1 MTNHKRGTMVYK
13 NNVTRCKDCFLNM
26 RETSVKYSLIL
37 KNNLHEFKILE
48 HVESTPLLTNRMVA
62 RKLGCSVK
70 LAHELL
76 GKMVNRG
83 CLHVKKIHSRRW
95 DYFLTPK
102 GISEKIRLTYEF
114 LQFSM
119 QFYKDARKKSSQLC
133 RNFAESGV
141 KQVALLGAGD
151 LAEVVYLGIKEW
163 KLELADVF
171 DDNAETFLNR
181 KVRKIEELEFS
192 KAQAVI
198 VCTYD
203 PQKPMDE
210 DFMPQNIKA
219 NIPLYNIFGEKLSDT
234 SIAK

>member
-1 MTNHKRGTMVYK
+1 MS
-13 NNVTRCKDCFLNM
+13 
-26 RETSVKYSLIL
+26 ETLIEDPSIL

-48 HVESTPLLTNRMVA
+48 HVEATPLLTNRVLA
-62 RKLGCSVK
+62 EKLGCSVK

-76 GKMVNRG
+76 GKMVDRG
-83 CLHVKKIHSRRW
+83 CLHVKKVHSRRW

-119 QFYKDARKKSSQLC
+119 QFYKDARKRSSQLC

-141 KQVALLGAGD
+141 KRVALLGAGD

-163 KLELADVF
+163 DLELTDIF
-171 DDNAETFLNR
+171 DDDKESFLNH
-181 KVRKIEELEFS
+181 KVKKINELES
-192 KAQAVI
+192 SAAEAVI

-203 PQKPMDE
+203 PKKPMDE
-210 DFMPQNIKA
+210 NYMPKNIKID
-219 NIPLYNIFGEKLSDT
+219 IPLYNVFDEALSKSNAPEITDRK
-234 SIAK
+234 S

>member
-1 MTNHKRGTMVYK
+1 MQEASAKH
-13 NNVTRCKDCFLNM
+13 
-26 RETSVKYSLIL
+26 SLIL

-48 HVESTPLLTNRMVA
+48 HVESTPLLTNRMLA

-76 GKMVNRG
+76 GKMVDRG

-95 DYFLTPK
+95 DYFLTSK

-119 QFYKDARKKSSQLC
+119 QFYKDARKRSSQLC
-133 RNFAESGV
+133 RGFAESGL

-151 LAEVVYLGIKEW
+151 LAEVVYLGVKEW
-163 KLELADVF
+163 NLELTDIFAD
-171 DDNAETFLNR
+171 DAEKFLNH
-181 KVRKIEELEFS
+181 KVKKIKELEFS

-198 VCTYD
+198 VCTYN

-210 DFMPQNIKA
+210 NFMPQDIKA
-219 NIPLYNIFGEKLSDT
+219 DMPLYNVFGEKLS
-234 SIAK
+234 A

>member
-1 MTNHKRGTMVYK
+1 
-13 NNVTRCKDCFLNM
+13 M
-26 RETSVKYSLIL
+26 RETSAKHSLLL
-37 KNNLHEFKILE
+37 KNSLHEFKILE
-48 HVESTPLLTNRMVA
+48 HVESTPLLTNRMLA
-62 RKLGCSVK
+62 IKLGCSLK
-70 LAHELL
+70 LAHKLL
-76 GKMVNRG
+76 GKMVDRG
-83 CLHVKKIHSRRW
+83 CLHVKKVHSRRW

-133 RNFAESGV
+133 RDFVESGV

-163 KLELADVF
+163 NLELADVF
-171 DDNAETFLNR
+171 DDETEKFINH
-181 KVRKIEELEFS
+181 KVKKIKELEFS
-192 KAQAVI
+192 NAEAII

-210 DFMPQNIKA
+210 NFMPENIKA
-219 NIPLYNIFGEKLSDT
+219 NIPLYNVFGEKLPARLLRDN
-234 SIAK
+234 K

>member
-1 MTNHKRGTMVYK
+1 MQEAST
-13 NNVTRCKDCFLNM
+13 KD
-26 RETSVKYSLIL
+26 SLIL

-48 HVESTPLLTNRMVA
+48 HVESTPLLTNRIVA
-62 RKLGCSVK
+62 SKLGCSVR
-70 LAHELL
+70 LAHEIL
-76 GKMVNRG
+76 GKMVDRG
-83 CLHVKKIHSRRW
+83 CLHVKKVHSRRW

-133 RNFAESGV
+133 RNFAESGI

-163 KLELADVF
+163 NLELTDVF
-171 DDNAETFLNR
+171 DDDAKTFLNH
-181 KVRKIEELEFS
+181 KVKKTKELEFS
-192 KAQAVI
+192 QAQAVI
-198 VCTYD
+198 VCAYD

-210 DFMPQNIKA
+210 NFMPGNI
-219 NIPLYNIFGEKLSDT
+219 NTNMPLYNVFGEKLS
-234 SIAK
+234 A